1 MVIEICAG
9 SVQDVITASEFKE
22 VNRIELNCALE
33 LGGLTPSLN
42 TFLLSKK
49 YSDKKIVCMV
59 RPRGAGF
66 IYNDIEKECML
77 ADAKTFLDAG
87 TDGIVFGS
95 LNQDHTIDEAFTEKM
110 VSLIHSYHKEAVFHK
125 AFDETADPY
134 AAMHTLIQLHV
145 DRILTSG
152 TKKDCTEGS
161 EIIAKLIK
169 AADHQIQI
177 LPGGGIRADNVLS
190 ILHKT
195 GCEQFHMSA
204 KSYRNDNGSYPAVDA
219 DNIQSVLSRLNYKPK
234 PSLTGEDIAML
245 KNDRYESDPGWDDDH
260 DY

>member
-1 MVIEICAG
+1 MITIEICAG
-9 SVQDVITASEFKE
+9 SVQDVITASKFKE

-49 YSDKKIVCMV
+49 YSDKKILCMV

-77 ADAKTFLDAG
+77 KDAETFLKEGA
-87 TDGIVFGS
+87 DGIVFGS
-95 LNQDHTIDEAFTEKM
+95 LNKDHTVDEAFTEKM
-110 VSLIHSYHKEAVFHK
+110 VTLIHSYHKEAVFHK
-125 AFDETADPY
+125 AFDETEDPY
-134 AAMHTLIQLHV
+134 KALHTLISLHV

-152 TKKDCTEGS
+152 TKPDCTEGA
-161 EIIAKLIK
+161 EIIAGLVKES
-169 AADHQIQI
+169 DHQIQI

-195 GCEQFHMSA
+195 GCDQFHMSA
-204 KSYRNDNGSYPAVDA
+204 KSYLNDNGSYPAVDA
-219 DNIQSVLSRLNYKPK
+219 DNIQKVLAKLNYKPK

-245 KNDRYESDPGWDDDH
+245 KNDHYESYWDDNGD
-260 DY
+260 